1 MTRIWFDLNVLINS
15 YFEIIWISRIGNPP
29 IQLATRHWTGPLR
42 LCIDRS
48 SPVSLDIRQNF
59 FFFFSFFLSFFLSF
73 LRFFYISFFS
83 SSTSSSPYFS
93 PFFFFFCYSFPSPPL
108 LLWFL
113 SFFLFLLSGK
123 NGGGFIS
130 LVIYFW
136 SDQPHRKKER
146 EGERERERERERKRE
161 REKERKSRW
170 KKKEK
175 EEKYK
180 EIDNANVT
188 NENRN
193 LISTVNNYQE
203 RMLDWINDRLESSLT
218 LLDGEIEIWR
228 RLIPLI

>member
-1 MTRIWFDLNVLINS
+1 MVGDLFRWSFIFGATS
-15 YFEIIWISRIGNPP
+15 P
-29 IQLATRHWTGPLR
+29 IE
-42 LCIDRS
+42 
-48 SPVSLDIRQNF
+48 
-59 FFFFSFFLSFFLSF
+59 
-73 LRFFYISFFS
+73 
-83 SSTSSSPYFS
+83 
-93 PFFFFFCYSFPSPPL
+93 
-108 LLWFL
+108 
-113 SFFLFLLSGK
+113 
-123 NGGGFIS
+123 
-130 LVIYFW
+130 
-136 SDQPHRKKER
+136 RKKER
-146 EGERERERERERKRE
+146 ERE